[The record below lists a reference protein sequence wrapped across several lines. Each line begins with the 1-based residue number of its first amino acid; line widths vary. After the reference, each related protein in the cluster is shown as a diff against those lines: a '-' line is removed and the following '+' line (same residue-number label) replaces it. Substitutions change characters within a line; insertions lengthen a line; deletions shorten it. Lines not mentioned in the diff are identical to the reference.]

1 MPWPQDRQKK
11 AFRMPFRFSLQKVL
25 DYREQLEEEA
35 KNRFALVQRQYRE
48 AKAQLAALSSE
59 LETQDA
65 RLYGQVIDNAGER
78 WLLESFIKGLR
89 ADIEATTARVQNLR
103 ATRDEMRKILAARS
117 MDRKLLEKLKE
128 RKYRQYLLDERLKE
142 QRFNDEIA
150 TLRYKAPNF

>member
-1 MPWPQDRQKK
+1 
-11 AFRMPFRFSLQKVL
+11 MPFRFSLQKVL

-59 LETQDA
+59 LETQEA

-89 ADIEATTARVQNLR
+89 ADIEATSAPVQNLR
-103 ATRDEMRKILAARS
+103 VTRDEMRRILAARS
-117 MDRKLLEKLKE
+117 MDKKLLEKLKE
-128 RKYRQYLLDERLKE
+128 RKYRQFLLDERLKE

>member
-1 MPWPQDRQKK
+1 
-11 AFRMPFRFSLQKVL
+11 MPFRFSLQKVL

-59 LETQDA
+59 LETQEA

-89 ADIEATTARVQNLR
+89 ADIEVTTARVQNLR
-103 ATRDEMRKILAARS
+103 ATRDEMRRILAARS
-117 MDRKLLEKLKE
+117 MDKKLLEKLKE
-128 RKYRQYLLDERLKE
+128 RKYRQFLLDERLKE

>member
-1 MPWPQDRQKK
+1 
-11 AFRMPFRFSLQKVL
+11 MPFRFSLQKVL

-59 LETQDA
+59 LETQEA

-103 ATRDEMRKILAARS
+103 ATRDEMRRILAARS
-117 MDRKLLEKLKE
+117 MDKKLLEKLKE

>member
-1 MPWPQDRQKK
+1 
-11 AFRMPFRFSLQKVL
+11 MPFRFSLQKVL

-59 LETQDA
+59 LETQEA

-89 ADIEATTARVQNLR
+89 ADIEVTTARVQNLR

>member
-1 MPWPQDRQKK
+1 
-11 AFRMPFRFSLQKVL
+11 MPFRFSLQKVL

-48 AKAQLAALSSE
+48 AKAQLAALSSK
-59 LETQDA
+59 LETQEA

>member
-1 MPWPQDRQKK
+1 M
-11 AFRMPFRFSLQKVL
+11 AFRFSLQKVL

-48 AKAQLAALSSE
+48 AREQLAALSSE
-59 LETQDA
+59 LKTQEE
-65 RLYGQVIDNAGER
+65 RLYGQVVDNAGER

-89 ADIEATTARVQNLR
+89 ADVESSTARVSNLQMM
-103 ATRDEMRKILAARS
+103 RDEMRKVLATRS

-128 RKYRQYLLDERLKE
+128 RKRRQYLLDERLKE

-150 TLRYKAPNF
+150 TLRYNAPNF

>member
-1 MPWPQDRQKK
+1 
-11 AFRMPFRFSLQKVL
+11 MPFRFSLQKVL

-35 KNRFALVQRQYRE
+35 RNRFALVQRQYRE
-48 AKAQLAALSSE
+48 ARALLESLTSE
-59 LETQDA
+59 LQTQEE

-89 ADIEATTARVQNLR
+89 ADVASTTEKVQHLRV
-103 ATRDEMRKILAARS
+103 TRDEMRRILAARS
-117 MDRKLLEKLKE
+117 MDKKLLEKLKE

>member
-1 MPWPQDRQKK
+1 
-11 AFRMPFRFSLQKVL
+11 MPFRFSLQKVL

-59 LETQDA
+59 LETQEA

-78 WLLESFIKGLR
+78 WLLESFLKGLR

>member
-1 MPWPQDRQKK
+1 
-11 AFRMPFRFSLQKVL
+11 MPFRFSLQKVL

-59 LETQDA
+59 LATQEA
-65 RLYGQVIDNAGER
+65 RRYGQVIDNAGER

-117 MDRKLLEKLKE
+117 MDKKLLEKLKE
-128 RKYRQYLLDERLKE
+128 RKYRQFLLDERLKE

>member
-1 MPWPQDRQKK
+1 
-11 AFRMPFRFSLQKVL
+11 MPFRFSLQKVL

-59 LETQDA
+59 LETQEA

-103 ATRDEMRKILAARS
+103 VTRDEMRRVLAARS
-117 MDRKLLEKLKE
+117 MDKKLLEKLKE
-128 RKYRQYLLDERLKE
+128 RKYRQFLLDERLKE

>member
-1 MPWPQDRQKK
+1 
-11 AFRMPFRFSLQKVL
+11 MPFRFSLQKVL

-59 LETQDA
+59 LETQEA

-89 ADIEATTARVQNLR
+89 ADIEATSARVQNLR

-117 MDRKLLEKLKE
+117 MDKKLLEKLKE

>member
-1 MPWPQDRQKK
+1 
-11 AFRMPFRFSLQKVL
+11 MPFRFSLQKVL

-59 LETQDA
+59 LETQEA

-89 ADIEATTARVQNLR
+89 ADIEATSARVQNLR
-103 ATRDEMRKILAARS
+103 ATRDELRRILAARS
-117 MDRKLLEKLKE
+117 MDKKLLEKLKE
-128 RKYRQYLLDERLKE
+128 RKYRQFLLDERLKE

>member
-1 MPWPQDRQKK
+1 
-11 AFRMPFRFSLQKVL
+11 MPFRFSLQKVL

-59 LETQDA
+59 LETQEA

-103 ATRDEMRKILAARS
+103 ATRDEMRRILAARS
-117 MDRKLLEKLKE
+117 MDKKLLEKLKE
-128 RKYRQYLLDERLKE
+128 RKYRQFLLDERLKE

-150 TLRYKAPNF
+150 TLRYKAPNL

>member
-1 MPWPQDRQKK
+1 
-11 AFRMPFRFSLQKVL
+11 MPFRFSLQKVL

-59 LETQDA
+59 LETQEA

-103 ATRDEMRKILAARS
+103 ATRDEMRRILAARS
-117 MDRKLLEKLKE
+117 MDKKLLEKLKE
-128 RKYRQYLLDERLKE
+128 RKYRQFLLDERLKE

-150 TLRYKAPNF
+150 TLRYKAPTF

>member
-1 MPWPQDRQKK
+1 
-11 AFRMPFRFSLQKVL
+11 MPFRFSLQKVL

-35 KNRFALVQRQYRE
+35 RNRFALVQRQYRE
-48 AKAQLAALSSE
+48 ARALLESLTSE
-59 LETQDA
+59 LQTQEE

-89 ADIEATTARVQNLR
+89 ADVASTTEKVQHLRV
-103 ATRDEMRKILAARS
+103 TRDEMRKILAARS
-117 MDRKLLEKLKE
+117 MDKKLLEKLKE

>member
-1 MPWPQDRQKK
+1 
-11 AFRMPFRFSLQKVL
+11 MPFRFSLQKVL

-59 LETQDA
+59 LETQEA

-89 ADIEATTARVQNLR
+89 ADIEATCARVQNLR
-103 ATRDEMRKILAARS
+103 ATRDEMRRILAARS
-117 MDRKLLEKLKE
+117 MDKKLLEKLKE
-128 RKYRQYLLDERLKE
+128 RKYRQFLLDERLKE

>member
-1 MPWPQDRQKK
+1 MPV
-11 AFRMPFRFSLQKVL
+11 RFSLQKVL

-59 LETQDA
+59 LETQEA

-103 ATRDEMRKILAARS
+103 ATRDEMRRILAARS
-117 MDRKLLEKLKE
+117 MDKKLLEKLKE
-128 RKYRQYLLDERLKE
+128 RKYRQFLLDERLKE

>member
-1 MPWPQDRQKK
+1 
-11 AFRMPFRFSLQKVL
+11 MPFRFSLQKVL

-59 LETQDA
+59 LETQEA

-103 ATRDEMRKILAARS
+103 ATRDEMRRILAARS
-117 MDRKLLEKLKE
+117 MDKKVLEKHKE
-128 RKYRQYLLDERLKE
+128 RKYPQFLLDERLKE

>member
-1 MPWPQDRQKK
+1 M
-11 AFRMPFRFSLQKVL
+11 
-25 DYREQLEEEA
+25 
-35 KNRFALVQRQYRE
+35 QRQYRE

-59 LETQDA
+59 LETQEA

>member
-1 MPWPQDRQKK
+1 
-11 AFRMPFRFSLQKVL
+11 MPFRFSLQKVL

-59 LETQDA
+59 LETQEA

-103 ATRDEMRKILAARS
+103 ATRDEMRRILAARS
-117 MDRKLLEKLKE
+117 MDKKLLEKLKE
-128 RKYRQYLLDERLKE
+128 RKYRQFLLDERLKE

-150 TLRYKAPNF
+150 TLRYKATNF

>member
-1 MPWPQDRQKK
+1 
-11 AFRMPFRFSLQKVL
+11 MPFRFSLQKVL

-48 AKAQLAALSSE
+48 ARTRLASLSKE
-59 LETQDA
+59 LQTQEE

-89 ADIEATTARVQNLR
+89 ADVETTTARVKNLR
-103 ATRDEMRKILAARS
+103 VTRDEMRRILAARS

>member
-1 MPWPQDRQKK
+1 
-11 AFRMPFRFSLQKVL
+11 MPFRFSLQKVL

-48 AKAQLAALSSE
+48 AKVQLAALSSE
-59 LETQDA
+59 LETQEA

-103 ATRDEMRKILAARS
+103 ATRDEMRRILAARS
-117 MDRKLLEKLKE
+117 MDKKLLEKLKE
-128 RKYRQYLLDERLKE
+128 RKYRQFLLDERLKE

>member
-1 MPWPQDRQKK
+1 
-11 AFRMPFRFSLQKVL
+11 MPFRFSLQKVL

-59 LETQDA
+59 LETQEA

-103 ATRDEMRKILAARS
+103 ATRDEMRRVLAARS
-117 MDRKLLEKLKE
+117 MDKKLLEKLKE
-128 RKYRQYLLDERLKE
+128 RKYRQFLLDERLKE

>member
-1 MPWPQDRQKK
+1 
-11 AFRMPFRFSLQKVL
+11 MPFRFSLQKVL

-59 LETQDA
+59 LETQEA

>member
-1 MPWPQDRQKK
+1 
-11 AFRMPFRFSLQKVL
+11 MPFRFSLQKVL

-59 LETQDA
+59 LETQEA

-103 ATRDEMRKILAARS
+103 ATRDEMRRVLAARS
-117 MDRKLLEKLKE
+117 MDKKLLEKLKE